1 MGGAK
6 LVGLARR
13 VQRVREEE
21 QAIDKRSIVGRD
33 HGGLPPAV
41 GVPAKKD
48 PVKWAVGRQSS
59 YSCNRTLQTFAI
71 LSAGAGKGWA
81 VRTLLAIRK
90 VTSQNC
96 DSRCGE
102 CACHRHQ

>member
-13 VQRVREEE
+13 VQRVREKQ

-41 GVPAKKD
+41 RVPAKKD

-81 VRTLLAIRK
+81 VRTLLAIR
-90 VTSQNC
+90 
-96 DSRCGE
+96 
-102 CACHRHQ
+102 